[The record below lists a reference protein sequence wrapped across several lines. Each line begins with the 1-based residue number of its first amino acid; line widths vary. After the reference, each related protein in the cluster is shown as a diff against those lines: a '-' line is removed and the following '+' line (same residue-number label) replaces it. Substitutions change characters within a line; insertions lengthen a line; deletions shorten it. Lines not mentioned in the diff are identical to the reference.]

1 MLPVLKYILL
11 AFAGQV
17 LPLLL
22 PLLEAGTAI
31 TTDVILKFFQ
41 RFILTLIL
49 ILIFEIRDL
58 KHDDK
63 RLKTVPQSIGITAT
77 KKLIYG
83 LCVLFVLDFFKTG
96 SYPGQALVNSLLVA
110 VIVLLTYFVT
120 PNRSKYYT
128 LFYTESV
135 PVFMVYTNIAF
146 Q

>member
-1 MLPVLKYILL
+1 
-11 AFAGQV
+11 
-17 LPLLL
+17 
-22 PLLEAGTAI
+22 
-31 TTDVILKFFQ
+31 Q

-83 LCVLFVLDFFKTG
+83 LCVLFFVLDFFKTG

-135 PVFMVYTNIAF
+135 PVLWYIL
-146 Q
+146 